1 MVRHVWVIAYISSRR
16 LKPAAR
22 AWWTVPPIV
31 GSACVGHS
39 VHHFAQAACVDSSSP
54 SVRTVEH
61 FKRPASVEESSNWLG
76 WLLFAVLLIIISG
89 GLLFVVW
96 SVSSSGGVET
106 VFPEG

>member
-1 MVRHVWVIAYISSRR
+1 
-16 LKPAAR
+16 
-22 AWWTVPPIV
+22 
-31 GSACVGHS
+31 
-39 VHHFAQAACVDSSSP
+39 
-54 SVRTVEH
+54 
-61 FKRPASVEESSNWLG
+61 VEESSNWLG